1 MYLLDIVILQNTQA
15 SPADE
20 DSLLS
25 SIGNFIYNFVHIAML
40 HACMLLQ
47 FCMSL
52 LCFCIYMVLLFT
64 HVHVAS

>member
-25 SIGNFIYNFVHIAML
+25 SIGNFIYNFVHSYSYAACL
-40 HACMLLQ
+40 HVVAILHVTTL
-47 FCMSL
+47 FL
-52 LCFCIYMVLLFT
+52 YMVLLFT
-64 HVHVAS
+64 HVHVRN